1 MIHWRR
7 HNARLDAW
15 RLQGHVLKVTCV
27 KIASLRLSLYYKV
40 SIHNNCENIVLLYSN
55 FFCKRGIIHY
65 YIEKIKT
72 SEFQEML
79 IATACCICIQVIDNT
94 VHVSAWHST
103 CCIRTMYVAC
113 VLQQLHNPCWT
124 WPSSTKSLSRQLAG
138 SPTPHTLGLLGET
151 MHWPNN
157 LEFTLSPLVFWQYP
171 MVNLNL
177 TVTSWENTIY
187 NGD

>member
-40 SIHNNCENIVLLYSN
+40 SIHNNCENVVLLYSI

-103 CCIRTMYVAC
+103 CRIRTMYVAC

-124 WPSSTKSLSRQLAG
+124 WPTSTKSFHATSLGRQHHTHWVYWVKPCID
-138 SPTPHTLGLLGET
+138 PTIWSLHFLL
-151 MHWPNN
+151 
-157 LEFTLSPLVFWQYP
+157 
-171 MVNLNL
+171 
-177 TVTSWENTIY
+177 
-187 NGD
+187 